1 MTVPDTARVA
11 EVVVTGNGTAEYGS
25 GYRIANR
32 LVLTVDHL
40 FGADPNPG
48 TCTVRLGGGDVALS
62 ATPVWR
68 GKNGRDLA
76 LLRLDDA
83 PADTV
88 QAVSFGAL
96 PPGAGSVPFIG
107 IGFPGFATRPE
118 EPGVTGLRR
127 RDSRQA
133 EGFFLLGSNLKSRL
147 LDLQY
152 TTAAPRPPGGGDPD
166 PWRGMSGAALL
177 TPSTGLLIGVQAHR
191 LPAAGIS
198 GAEAEP
204 IADALDDP
212 DFCHQLALGG
222 VRYDPRPVTLGD
234 EPPDPEPL
242 LRAVIHQHELVSG
255 FGDFK
260 KNLTS
265 EQLSFVSPG
274 PDHPAEPANLF
285 ARLVSS
291 GDRGVLLVG
300 AAGTGKTRAGIEVGR
315 IALEAGWRVL
325 HVLPGEDSSVTD
337 VIAEQV
343 CAEQTPALVVVDYLN
358 ESQLDLPALR
368 HRLIPEARRRDI
380 RVALL
385 ASVRPGWLRK
395 ANRGQLHD
403 LFDEVELRQDDDFQ
417 KQVADNAL
425 RTLAPAATER
435 FGIGRMRDI
444 CGRRPIVALLVAR
457 EVERR
462 FTSGLSLPDQ
472 TGLREGGEIP
482 RWLKSRLGEDELS
495 VPGREHA
502 FVPARASHS
511 LVAAAAATAA
521 CPQAREDVTS
531 AARAALGSMGA
542 PGIPGVPG
550 TPGTPGTLGG
560 PTAPTA
566 PTGPTGPTAPT
577 GPQGMAQQTVVPRAE
592 DVVATLLSL
601 GWLETEPDGTLSV
614 AHDLV
619 TDQLVESVL
628 LPERDEAPDTDGA
641 HALLAG
647 CLVSPRAVG
656 RAALNLG
663 RVVNDLALADR
674 SGPVSAVLNS
684 WFTQH
689 ATTLGAVLRL
699 DAGIGSYALGAVCS
713 GAPWSVSA
721 VQCWSQVVSPWLADF
736 GTHIAARH
744 LLYRG
749 LYHLPEEGAQLL
761 LPTVWSWLA
770 RHGQN
775 GQASFVLGPLLSRTD
790 LDPDAAAKGITA
802 ALAWLT
808 THTTT
813 QEAQFVHSR
822 LLART
827 DLDPDA
833 ARTAIANALTWLTV
847 HTAAR
852 EAQFVLN
859 PLLSRTDLDPDTAP
873 KATAAALTW
882 LTTNATT
889 QDVGFVLNPL
899 LSRTDLDPDTA
910 SKATAA
916 ALTWLGNHG
925 TAPEA
930 EFVLGPLLSRTDL
943 DPDTAS
949 KATAAA
955 LTWLGNHGTTPE
967 AQFGLGPLLSRTDL
981 DPDTA
986 PKATAAALTWL
997 TTHATTQDVGFVL
1010 NPLLSRTDLDPDTAR
1025 NAIATALTWL
1035 GNHSTAPEAQFVLGP
1050 LLSRTDLDPDTAP
1063 RAIATAHVWLRNHGT
1078 TPEAQFVLG
1087 ALLKQL
1093 PPGAA
1098 SPEVRDMVDTWVGL
1112 HTPQQDF
1119 AYFSKWVLRQR
1130 LMSPTILRA
1139 LLDWAHANP
1148 DNEDLIPRMAGTA
1161 FQLGPYLTTWKAAR
1175 DWLRTVELCLDHAE
1189 RHGPLSNGNGVL
1201 DTLVSTLPQHF
1212 RTGVGAAWADDCIRR
1227 WLALPFA
1234 MDPKVFRHHHG
1245 IVTRCHAVLIGGG
1258 YDRAERELVAL
1269 RLRTWMASWPTR
1281 EWNAAVFTYIDTH
1294 MLPPRPGSPAPRPAP
1309 DSVPQDKP
1317 AAVTPAAAPAVSP
1330 TAGPPGT

>member
-40 FGADPNPG
+40 FDADPNPG

-118 EPGVTGLRR
+118 EPGITGLRR

-152 TTAAPRPPGGGDPD
+152 TTTAPRPPGGGDPD

-177 TPSTGLLIGVQAHR
+177 TPSSGLLVGVQAHR

-212 DFCHQLALGG
+212 DFCRQLALGG
-222 VRYDPRPVTLGD
+222 VRHDPRPVALGD

-285 ARLVSS
+285 VRLVGS

-417 KQVADNAL
+417 KLVADNAL

-435 FGIGRMRDI
+435 FGIGRMREI

-531 AARAALGSMGA
+531 AARAALGSMGGA
-542 PGIPGVPG
+542 AGTAG
-550 TPGTPGTLGG
+550 TPGAPGALGG
-560 PTAPTA
+560 PTAPA
-566 PTGPTGPTAPT
+566 
-577 GPQGMAQQTVVPRAE
+577 GPQGTAPQTVVPRAE

-601 GWLETEPDGTLSV
+601 GWLETEPDGTLAV

-663 RVVNDLALADR
+663 RVVNDLALVDR

-699 DAGIGSYALGAVCS
+699 DVGIGSYALGAVCS
-713 GAPWSVSA
+713 GAPWSFSA

-736 GTHIAARH
+736 GTRIAARH

-749 LYHLPEEGAQLL
+749 LHHLPEEGARLL

-790 LDPDAAAKGITA
+790 LDPDAAAKAITA

-827 DLDPDA
+827 DLDPDT
-833 ARTAIANALTWLTV
+833 ARTAITNALTWLTA
-847 HTAAR
+847 HTTAR

-859 PLLSRTDLDPDTAP
+859 PLLSHAALDTDTVP

-889 QDVGFVLNPL
+889 QDVGFVLAPL

-910 SKATAA
+910 KKAI
-916 ALTWLGNHG
+916 
-925 TAPEA
+925 
-930 EFVLGPLLSRTDL
+930 
-943 DPDTAS
+943 
-949 KATAAA
+949 AAA
-955 LTWLGNHGTTPE
+955 LTWLGNHGTT
-967 AQFGLGPLLSRTDL
+967 
-981 DPDTA
+981 
-986 PKATAAALTWL
+986 
-997 TTHATTQDVGFVL
+997 
-1010 NPLLSRTDLDPDTAR
+1010 
-1025 NAIATALTWL
+1025 
-1035 GNHSTAPEAQFVLGP
+1035 PEAQFVLGP
-1050 LLSRTDLDPDTAP
+1050 LLSRTDLDPDTAGK
-1063 RAIATAHVWLRNHGT
+1063 AMATAHVWLRKHGT
-1078 TPEAQFVLG
+1078 TPEAQFVLS

-1093 PPGAA
+1093 PHGAA
-1098 SPEVRDMVDTWVGL
+1098 SLEVRDMVDTWVGL

-1139 LLDWAHANP
+1139 LLDWARANP

-1161 FQLGPYLTTWKAAR
+1161 FQLGPYLTTWEAAR

-1189 RHGPLSNGNGVL
+1189 RHGQPSNANGVL

-1245 IVTRCHAVLIGGG
+1245 IVTRCHAVLLGGG
-1258 YDRAERELVAL
+1258 YDRAERESVAR
-1269 RLRTWMASWPTR
+1269 RLRAWVASWPTR

-1294 MLPPRPGSPAPRPAP
+1294 MLPPRPGPPAPRPAP
-1309 DSVPQDKP
+1309 DSAPQDKP
-1317 AAVTPAAAPAVSP
+1317 AAVTPVGAPAVSPAVSP

>member
-48 TCTVRLGGGDVALS
+48 TCTVRLGGGDTPLS

-88 QAVSFGAL
+88 KAVSFGAL

-107 IGFPGFATRPE
+107 IGFPAFATRPE
-118 EPGVTGLRR
+118 EPGITGLRR

-133 EGFFLLGSNLKSRL
+133 EGFFLLGSNLKSRH

-152 TTAAPRPPGGGDPD
+152 TTTAPRPPGGGDPD

-177 TPSTGLLIGVQAHR
+177 TPSSGLLIGVQAHR

-212 DFCHQLALGG
+212 DLCRQLALGG
-222 VRYDPRPVTLGD
+222 VRYEPRPVTLGD

-285 ARLVSS
+285 VRLVSS

-380 RVALL
+380 DVAIL

-395 ANRGQLHD
+395 ANRVQLHD

-417 KQVADNAL
+417 KEVADNAL

-435 FGIGRMRDI
+435 FGIGRMREI

-531 AARAALGSMGA
+531 AARAALGSMGGA
-542 PGIPGVPG
+542 AGTAG
-550 TPGTPGTLGG
+550 TPGAPGVLGTPGAPGTLGG

-566 PTGPTGPTAPT
+566 PTAPT
-577 GPQGMAQQTVVPRAE
+577 GRQGMTPQTVVPRAE

-684 WFTQH
+684 WFTQQ

-736 GTHIAARH
+736 GTRIAARH

-749 LYHLPEEGAQLL
+749 LHHLPEEGARLL

-775 GQASFVLGPLLSRTD
+775 GQASFVLGPLLSRAD
-790 LDPDAAAKGITA
+790 LDPDAAKKAITA

-827 DLDPDA
+827 DLEPDA
-833 ARTAIANALTWLTV
+833 ARTAITKALTWLTA
-847 HTAAR
+847 HTTAR

-859 PLLSRTDLDPDTAP
+859 PLLPHAYLDPDTAP
-873 KATAAALTW
+873 RATAAALTW
-882 LTTNATT
+882 LA
-889 QDVGFVLNPL
+889 
-899 LSRTDLDPDTA
+899 
-910 SKATAA
+910 
-916 ALTWLGNHG
+916 
-925 TAPEA
+925 
-930 EFVLGPLLSRTDL
+930 
-943 DPDTAS
+943 
-949 KATAAA
+949 
-955 LTWLGNHGTTPE
+955 
-967 AQFGLGPLLSRTDL
+967 
-981 DPDTA
+981 
-986 PKATAAALTWL
+986 
-997 TTHATTQDVGFVL
+997 THATTQDVGFVL
-1010 NPLLSRTDLDPDTAR
+1010 SPLLSRSDLDPDTAKT
-1025 NAIATALTWL
+1025 AIAAAFTWL
-1035 GNHSTAPEAQFVLGP
+1035 GIHGTTPEAQFVLGP
-1050 LLSRTDLDPDTAP
+1050 LLSRTDLHPDTAEK
-1063 RAIATAHVWLRNHGT
+1063 AMTTAHVWLGNHGT

-1093 PPGAA
+1093 PHGAA
-1098 SPEVRDMVDTWVGL
+1098 SLEIRNMVDTWVGL

-1139 LLDWAHANP
+1139 LLDWARANP

-1161 FQLGPYLTTWKAAR
+1161 FQLGPYLTTWEAAR

-1189 RHGPLSNGNGVL
+1189 RHGPPSNANGVL

-1245 IVTRCHAVLIGGG
+1245 IVTRSHAVLIGGG
-1258 YDRAERELVAL
+1258 YDRAERERVAR
-1269 RLRTWMASWPTR
+1269 RLRAWVTSWPTR

-1294 MLPPRPGSPAPRPAP
+1294 MLPPRPGPRPPAPRPAP
-1309 DSVPQDKP
+1309 DGVPQDKP
-1317 AAVTPAAAPAVSP
+1317 AAATPTAAPAVSP

>member
-152 TTAAPRPPGGGDPD
+152 TTTAPRPPGGGDPD

-212 DFCHQLALGG
+212 DFCRQLALGG

-234 EPPDPEPL
+234 EPPAPEPL

-285 ARLVSS
+285 VRLVSS

-417 KQVADNAL
+417 KLVADNAL

-531 AARAALGSMGA
+531 AARAALGTMGA
-542 PGIPGVPG
+542 PGIPGAPWAPG

-560 PTAPTA
+560 PTA

-577 GPQGMAQQTVVPRAE
+577 GPQGTAPQSVVPRAE

-713 GAPWSVSA
+713 GAPWSASA

-736 GTHIAARH
+736 GTRIVARH

-749 LYHLPEEGAQLL
+749 LHHLPEEAARLL

-790 LDPDAAAKGITA
+790 LGPDAAAKAITA

-822 LLART
+822 LLDRA
-827 DLDPDA
+827 DLEPDA
-833 ARTAIANALTWLTV
+833 ARTAITHALTWLAA
-847 HTAAR
+847 HTTAR

-859 PLLSRTDLDPDTAP
+859 PLLSHPGLDPDT
-873 KATAAALTW
+873 
-882 LTTNATT
+882 
-889 QDVGFVLNPL
+889 
-899 LSRTDLDPDTA
+899 
-910 SKATAA
+910 
-916 ALTWLGNHG
+916 
-925 TAPEA
+925 
-930 EFVLGPLLSRTDL
+930 GPR
-943 DPDTAS
+943 
-949 KATAAA
+949 
-955 LTWLGNHGTTPE
+955 
-967 AQFGLGPLLSRTDL
+967 
-981 DPDTA
+981 
-986 PKATAAALTWL
+986 ATAAALTWL

-1010 NPLLSRTDLDPDTAR
+1010 APLLSRTDLDPDTAR
-1025 NAIATALTWL
+1025 KAIAAALTWL
-1035 GNHSTAPEAQFVLGP
+1035 GNHGTTPEAQFVLGP
-1050 LLSRTDLDPDTAP
+1050 LLSRTDLDPDTAGT
-1063 RAIATAHVWLRNHGT
+1063 AMATAHGWLRNHGT
-1078 TPEAQFVLG
+1078 TPEAQYVLG

-1093 PPGAA
+1093 PHGAA

-1161 FQLGPYLTTWKAAR
+1161 FQLGPYLTTWEAAR

-1189 RHGPLSNGNGVL
+1189 RHGPPSNANGVL

-1245 IVTRCHAVLIGGG
+1245 IITRCHAVLVGGG
-1258 YDRAERELVAL
+1258 YDRAERERVAR
-1269 RLRTWMASWPTR
+1269 RLRTWVASWPTR

-1294 MLPPRPGSPAPRPAP
+1294 MLPPRPGPPAPRPAP

-1317 AAVTPAAAPAVSP
+1317 AAATPASSPAATPALTPAVIRPATSPATSPATPPATPAVSP

>member
-40 FGADPNPG
+40 FGAEPNPG
-48 TCTVRLGGGDVALS
+48 TCTVRLGGGDVALA

-118 EPGVTGLRR
+118 EPGIAGLRR

-152 TTAAPRPPGGGDPD
+152 TTTAPRPPGGGDPD

-177 TPSTGLLIGVQAHR
+177 TPSSGLLIGVQAHR

-212 DFCHQLALGG
+212 DLCRQLALGG
-222 VRYDPRPVTLGD
+222 VRYEPRSVTLGD
-234 EPPDPEPL
+234 EPPDPAPL

-285 ARLVSS
+285 VRLVGS

-380 RVALL
+380 PVALL

-417 KQVADNAL
+417 KLVADNAL

-435 FGIGRMRDI
+435 FGIGRMREI

-531 AARAALGSMGA
+531 AARAALGSMGGA
-542 PGIPGVPG
+542 AGTAGTAG
-550 TPGTPGTLGG
+550 TPGAPGALG
-560 PTAPTA
+560 
-566 PTGPTGPTAPT
+566 GPTAPT
-577 GPQGMAQQTVVPRAE
+577 GPQGIAPQTVVPRAE

-721 VQCWSQVVSPWLADF
+721 VQCWSQIVSPWLADF
-736 GTHIAARH
+736 GTRIVARH

-749 LYHLPEEGAQLL
+749 LHHLPEEGAQLL

-790 LDPDAAAKGITA
+790 LGPDAAPKAITA
-802 ALAWLT
+802 ALAWLA
-808 THTTT
+808 THTTA
-813 QEAQFVHSR
+813 QEAQYVHSR

-827 DLDPDA
+827 DLEPDA
-833 ARTAIANALTWLTV
+833 ARTAITNALTWLTA
-847 HTAAR
+847 HTTAR

-859 PLLSRTDLDPDTAP
+859 PLLSHTYLDPDTAP

-882 LTTNATT
+882 LATNATT
-889 QDVGFVLNPL
+889 QDVGFVLSPL
-899 LSRTDLDPDTA
+899 LSRSDLDPDTA
-910 SKATAA
+910 KTAIAA
-916 ALTWLGNHG
+916 ALTWL
-925 TAPEA
+925 E
-930 EFVLGPLLSRTDL
+930 VQ
-943 DPDTAS
+943 
-949 KATAAA
+949 
-955 LTWLGNHGTTPE
+955 GTT
-967 AQFGLGPLLSRTDL
+967 
-981 DPDTA
+981 
-986 PKATAAALTWL
+986 
-997 TTHATTQDVGFVL
+997 
-1010 NPLLSRTDLDPDTAR
+1010 
-1025 NAIATALTWL
+1025 
-1035 GNHSTAPEAQFVLGP
+1035 PEAQFVLGP
-1050 LLSRTDLDPDTAP
+1050 LLSRTDLPPDTAKT
-1063 RAIATAHVWLRNHGT
+1063 AIATAHVWLRSHGT

-1093 PPGAA
+1093 PHGAA
-1098 SPEVRDMVDTWVGL
+1098 SLEVRNMVDTWVGL
-1112 HTPQQDF
+1112 HTPQQEF

-1139 LLDWAHANP
+1139 LLDWARANP
-1148 DNEDLIPRMAGTA
+1148 DSEDLIPRMAGTA
-1161 FQLGPYLTTWKAAR
+1161 FQLGPYLTTWEAAR
-1175 DWLRTVELCLDHAE
+1175 GWLRTVELCLDHAE
-1189 RHGPLSNGNGVL
+1189 RHGPPSNANGVL
-1201 DTLVSTLPQHF
+1201 DTLVATLPQHF

-1245 IVTRCHAVLIGGG
+1245 IITRCHAVLVSGG
-1258 YDRAERELVAL
+1258 YDRAERERVAR
-1269 RLRTWMASWPTR
+1269 RLRAWVASWPTR

-1294 MLPPRPGSPAPRPAP
+1294 MLPPRPGPPAPRPAP
-1309 DSVPQDKP
+1309 DNVPQAKP
-1317 AAVTPAAAPAVSP
+1317 AAVTPAVMPAVMPAVTPAGTPAATPAGIPAATPAGAPAATPAVSP

>member
-68 GKNGRDLA
+68 GRNGRDLA

-88 QAVSFGAL
+88 QPVSFGAL

-152 TTAAPRPPGGGDPD
+152 TTTAPRPPGGGDPD

-212 DFCHQLALGG
+212 DLCRQLALGG
-222 VRYDPRPVTLGD
+222 VRYEPRPVTLGD

-285 ARLVSS
+285 VRLVGS

-380 RVALL
+380 PVALL

-417 KQVADNAL
+417 KLVADNAL

-435 FGIGRMRDI
+435 FGIGRMREI

-482 RWLKSRLGEDELS
+482 RWLKSRLGEDDLS

-521 CPQAREDVTS
+521 CPQTREDVTS
-531 AARAALGSMGA
+531 AARAALGSMGGVAGTAGTAGA
-542 PGIPGVPG
+542 PGAAGTAS
-550 TPGTPGTLGG
+550 TPGAPGAAGV
-560 PTAPTA
+560 A
-566 PTGPTGPTAPT
+566 TAPT
-577 GPQGMAQQTVVPRAE
+577 GPQGIAPTGPHSTAPTGPQTIATPGPQTITPPRPQSTAPTGPQSTAPTTVVPRAE

-736 GTHIAARH
+736 GTRIAARH

-749 LYHLPEEGAQLL
+749 LHHLPEEGAQLL

-770 RHGQN
+770 RHGAL
-775 GQASFVLGPLLSRTD
+775 GQASFVLAPVLHRPG
-790 LDPDAAAKGITA
+790 LDADETEKAVSA
-802 ALAWLT
+802 
-808 THTTT
+808 
-813 QEAQFVHSR
+813 
-822 LLART
+822 
-827 DLDPDA
+827 
-833 ARTAIANALTWLTV
+833 ALTWLAL
-847 HTAAR
+847 HATAQ

-859 PLLSRTDLDPDTAP
+859 PLLSRTDLDPDGAQG
-873 KATAAALTW
+873 AITAALAW
-882 LTTNATT
+882 LEKHTPT
-889 QDVGFVLNPL
+889 QEAGFVLEPL
-899 LSRTDLDPDTA
+899 LSRTDLDPEA
-910 SKATAA
+910 AKEAIAA
-916 ALTWLGNHG
+916 ALTWLRGHNE
-925 TAPEA
+925 TLAA
-930 EFVLGPLLSRTDL
+930 RFVLHPLLSRADL
-943 DPDTAS
+943 DADTA
-949 KATAAA
+949 KTAVEEA
-955 LTWLGNHGTTPE
+955 LTWLDHHAATQE
-967 AQFGLGPLLSRTDL
+967 ARFVLNRLQARTDL
-981 DPDTA
+981 APDA
-986 PKATAAALTWL
+986 SEKSVAAALAWL
-997 TTHATTQDVGFVL
+997 ERHTDTHDADFVL
-1010 NPLLSRTDLDPDTAR
+1010 KLLLARTDLEPDVA
-1025 NAIATALTWL
+1025 ATAVSAARTWL
-1035 GNHSTAPEAQFVLGP
+1035 ASHYTNEDADFVLG
-1050 LLSRTDLDPDTAP
+1050 S
-1063 RAIATAHVWLRNHGT
+1063 
-1078 TPEAQFVLG
+1078 
-1087 ALLKQL
+1087 LLKQL
-1093 PPGAA
+1093 PRGGTP
-1098 SPEVRDMVDTWVGL
+1098 PEIREMVDTWVGL

-1119 AYFSKWVLRQR
+1119 TFLSKWVLRQR
-1130 LMSPTILRA
+1130 LMSPTIYRA
-1139 LLDWAHANP
+1139 LLHWARTNT
-1148 DNEDLIPRMAGTA
+1148 DNEDLVPRMAGTA
-1161 FQLGPYLTTWKAAR
+1161 FHVGPYITTREGAR

-1189 RHGPLSNGNGVL
+1189 HYGPPANVNGVL
-1201 DTLVSTLPQHF
+1201 DALISATAQQF
-1212 RTGVGAAWADDCIRR
+1212 RTGIGAAWADDCIRR
-1227 WLALPFA
+1227 WIALPFA
-1234 MDPKVFRHHHG
+1234 MDPTVFRHNDG
-1245 IVTRCHAVLIGGG
+1245 IVSRCHALLLGGG
-1258 YDRAERELVAL
+1258 YDRAERSRIVT
-1269 RLRTWMASWPTR
+1269 RLRTWVAAWPVHERNT
-1281 EWNAAVFTYIDTH
+1281 AALAYIDAH
-1294 MLPPRPGSPAPRPAP
+1294 MLPPRPGFPAPRPPVPAP
-1309 DSVPQDKP
+1309 PVPGP
-1317 AAVTPAAAPAVSP
+1317 PVPRPPSVSP

>member
-40 FGADPNPG
+40 FGAEPNPG
-48 TCTVRLGGGDVALS
+48 TCTVRLGGGDVALA

-68 GKNGRDLA
+68 GKNDRDLA
-76 LLRLDDA
+76 LLHLDDA

-118 EPGVTGLRR
+118 EPGITGLRR

-133 EGFFLLGSNLKSRL
+133 EGFFLLGSNLKSRH

-152 TTAAPRPPGGGDPD
+152 TTTAPRPPGGGDPD

-177 TPSTGLLIGVQAHR
+177 TPSSGLLIGVQAHR

-212 DFCHQLALGG
+212 DFCRQLALGG
-222 VRYDPRPVTLGD
+222 VRYEPRPVTLGD

-285 ARLVSS
+285 VRLVGS

-380 RVALL
+380 PVALL

-403 LFDEVELRQDDDFQ
+403 LFDEVELRQDEDFQ
-417 KQVADNAL
+417 KLVADNAL

-435 FGIGRMRDI
+435 FGIGRMREI

-495 VPGREHA
+495 VPGRAHA

-531 AARAALGSMGA
+531 AARAALGSMGGA
-542 PGIPGVPG
+542 AGTTG
-550 TPGTPGTLGG
+550 TPGAPGVLG
-560 PTAPTA
+560 
-566 PTGPTGPTAPT
+566 GPTAPT
-577 GPQGMAQQTVVPRAE
+577 GPQGMAPQTVVPRAE

-628 LPERDEAPDTDGA
+628 LPERDEAPDIDGA

-674 SGPVSAVLNS
+674 SSPVSAVLNS

-721 VQCWSQVVSPWLADF
+721 VQCWSQIVSPWLADF
-736 GTHIAARH
+736 GTRIVARH

-749 LYHLPEEGAQLL
+749 LHHLPEEGAQLL

-790 LDPDAAAKGITA
+790 LDLDAAPKAITA
-802 ALAWLT
+802 ALAWLA
-808 THTTT
+808 THTTA

-827 DLDPDA
+827 DLEPDA
-833 ARTAIANALTWLTV
+833 ARTAITNGLTWLAAHAT
-847 HTAAR
+847 AR
-852 EAQFVLN
+852 EAQFIFN
-859 PLLSRTDLDPDTAP
+859 PLLSHAYLDPDTAP

-882 LTTNATT
+882 LATNATT
-889 QDVGFVLNPL
+889 QDVGFVLSPL
-899 LSRTDLDPDTA
+899 LSRSDLDPDTA
-910 SKATAA
+910 KTAIAA
-916 ALTWLGNHG
+916 ALTWL
-925 TAPEA
+925 E
-930 EFVLGPLLSRTDL
+930 V
-943 DPDTAS
+943 
-949 KATAAA
+949 
-955 LTWLGNHGTTPE
+955 HGTT
-967 AQFGLGPLLSRTDL
+967 A
-981 DPDTA
+981 
-986 PKATAAALTWL
+986 
-997 TTHATTQDVGFVL
+997 
-1010 NPLLSRTDLDPDTAR
+1010 
-1025 NAIATALTWL
+1025 
-1035 GNHSTAPEAQFVLGP
+1035 EAQFVLGP
-1050 LLSRTDLDPDTAP
+1050 LLSRTDLPPDTAKT
-1063 RAIATAHVWLRNHGT
+1063 AITTAHVWLRSHGT

-1093 PPGAA
+1093 PHGAA
-1098 SPEVRDMVDTWVGL
+1098 SLEVRDMVDTWVGL
-1112 HTPQQDF
+1112 HTPQQEF

-1139 LLDWAHANP
+1139 LLDWARANP

-1161 FQLGPYLTTWKAAR
+1161 FQLGPYLTTWEAAR
-1175 DWLRTVELCLDHAE
+1175 DWLRTVELCLDYAE
-1189 RHGPLSNGNGVL
+1189 RHGPPSNANGVL

-1245 IVTRCHAVLIGGG
+1245 IITRCHAVLVAGG
-1258 YDRAERELVAL
+1258 YDRAERERVAR
-1269 RLRTWMASWPTR
+1269 RLRAWVASWPTR
-1281 EWNAAVFTYIDTH
+1281 EWNAAIFTYIDTH
-1294 MLPPRPGSPAPRPAP
+1294 MLPPRQGPPAPRPAP
-1309 DSVPQDKP
+1309 DNAPQAKP
-1317 AAVTPAAAPAVSP
+1317 AGAPAATPAVSP